1 MKKLWRTLGGI
12 VLGMCFLTACTQ
24 KELKEE
30 SNFSSG
36 AAESN
41 ADVENT
47 ENGIGV
53 QQEAFIDSANRDI
66 LAACADTTVTQTMEN
81 SDGKIIVIDAEV
93 DVDGINRVS
102 CYRYVPQQ
110 LTEETRKALFKK
122 RFPAESWDVNE
133 AAVYDAETGAWK
145 FVTPRGESWS
155 YWVDVSEVPD
165 EQIMNLERVDEKP
178 DYAKESTVSSVRI
191 DYEFMDIE
199 DMLLIEVTDRVP
211 REIEQFGQ
219 MMIEAAGGMD
229 TYSCNYIHICEE
241 SAGYRYAKAVFKQV
255 ADGMPVTV
263 WHNFTAVTT
272 GNNAFPEKVW
282 GSLFTMEEIGL
293 DKAILT
299 PTEAV
304 AAMQEQMDSVQIQEA
319 QICVTK
325 INLEYLAVFS
335 SGGEPVIVPVWR
347 FWLGNDE
354 MERSIM
360 CEQILAVNA
369 VSGELIWENRGVFA
383 E

>member
-41 ADVENT
+41 ADIENT
-47 ENGIGV
+47 ENGTGV
-53 QQEAFIDSANRDI
+53 QQEASIDSTNRDI

-133 AAVYDAETGAWK
+133 AAVYDAEADAWK

-155 YWVDVSEVPD
+155 YWVDVSEIPD
-165 EQIMNLERVDEKP
+165 EQIMNLERADEKP
-178 DYAKESTVSSVRI
+178 DYANESTVSSVRI
-191 DYEFMDIE
+191 TDAMEVE
-199 DMLLIEVTDRVP
+199 DMLLIEVTGCVP
-211 REIEQFGQ
+211 REIE
-219 MMIEAAGGMD
+219 
-229 TYSCNYIHICEE
+229 
-241 SAGYRYAKAVFKQV
+241 
-255 ADGMPVTV
+255 
-263 WHNFTAVTT
+263 
-272 GNNAFPEKVW
+272 
-282 GSLFTMEEIGL
+282 
-293 DKAILT
+293 
-299 PTEAV
+299 
-304 AAMQEQMDSVQIQEA
+304 
-319 QICVTK
+319 
-325 INLEYLAVFS
+325 
-335 SGGEPVIVPVWR
+335 
-347 FWLGNDE
+347 
-354 MERSIM
+354 
-360 CEQILAVNA
+360 
-369 VSGELIWENRGVFA
+369 
-383 E
+383 

>member
-24 KELKEE
+24 MELKEE

-41 ADVENT
+41 ADIENT
-47 ENGIGV
+47 ENGTGV
-53 QQEAFIDSANRDI
+53 QQEASIDSANRDI

-133 AAVYDAETGAWK
+133 AAVYDAEADAWK

-155 YWVDVSEVPD
+155 YWVDVSEIPD
-165 EQIMNLERVDEKP
+165 EQIMNLERADEKP

-191 DYEFMDIE
+191 ADAMEVE
-199 DMLLIEVTDRVP
+199 DMLLIEVTGCVP

-219 MMIEAAGGMD
+219 MMIEAAGGID
-229 TYSCNYIHICEE
+229 AYSCNYIHICEE
-241 SAGYRYAKAVFKQV
+241 SAGCRYAKAVFKQV
-255 ADGMPVTV
+255 ADGMPVTA
-263 WHNFTAVTT
+263 WHNFTTVTT
-272 GNNAFPEKVW
+272 GNNVFPEKAW
-282 GSLFTMEEIGL
+282 GSLFSMEEVGL
-293 DKAILT
+293 EKAILT
-299 PTEAV
+299 PAEAV
-304 AAMQEQMDSVQIQEA
+304 AAMQEQIDFVQIQEA

-360 CEQILAVNA
+360 CEQIFAVNA
-369 VSGELIWENRGVFA
+369 VSGELIWENRGAFA